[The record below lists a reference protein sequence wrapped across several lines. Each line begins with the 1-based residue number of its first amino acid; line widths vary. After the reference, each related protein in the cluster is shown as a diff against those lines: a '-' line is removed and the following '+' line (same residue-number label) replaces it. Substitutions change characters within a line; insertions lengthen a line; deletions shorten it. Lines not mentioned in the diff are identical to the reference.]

1 MAAAAGTAIGIG
13 LLFIFYW
20 GAFAILGGLAL
31 AVAAYW
37 LLSTGQS
44 RAFVS
49 LLLTLACTVVGS
61 FWGLILIA
69 WLSGFPGN

>member
-13 LLFIFYW
+13 LLFIFHW
-20 GAFAILGGLAL
+20 GVFSILGGLAL

-37 LLSTGQS
+37 LLATGQS
-44 RAFVS
+44 RGFVS
-49 LLLTLACTVVGS
+49 FLLTLACMVVGG
-61 FWGLILIA
+61 FGGLILIA